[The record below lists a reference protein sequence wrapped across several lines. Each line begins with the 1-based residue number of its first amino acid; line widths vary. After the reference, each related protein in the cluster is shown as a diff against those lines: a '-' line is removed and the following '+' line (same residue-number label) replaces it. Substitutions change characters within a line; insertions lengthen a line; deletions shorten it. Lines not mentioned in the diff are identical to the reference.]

1 MTSKRTP
8 EEIVKIMHSIL
19 EVDVDEGYVEVLFDD
34 SGVYGP
40 SNKNS
45 FIPGSFTRKL
55 LELIEEHLLSDEQI
69 EEKEEEE

>member
-19 EVDVDEGYVEVLFDD
+19 EVDVDEGYIEVLFDD
-34 SGVYGP
+34 SVYGP

-45 FIPGSFTRKL
+45 FVPGSFTRRL
-55 LELIEEHLLSDEQI
+55 LELIEEHLMSDEM
-69 EEKEEEE
+69 